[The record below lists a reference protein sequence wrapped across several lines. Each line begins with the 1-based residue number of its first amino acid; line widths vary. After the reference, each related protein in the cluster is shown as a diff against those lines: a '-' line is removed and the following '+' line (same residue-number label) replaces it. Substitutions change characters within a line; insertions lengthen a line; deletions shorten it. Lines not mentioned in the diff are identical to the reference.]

1 MQRLVPGTAAPDP
14 RPLAALQLSAADE
27 FVVGAEQDD
36 VGVGGREAV
45 QALDQ
50 HPLRVIDELL
60 HGVPRDSY
68 SSSLKRARR
77 RAISAMV
84 SSSTRLRRASPRS
97 GTVSVSFRA
106 PAGFLTRS
114 SRRGCASAYAARNSR
129 RSAAVKWQISKI
141 VSRCCTGIGPAYTAL
156 AICEMN
162 ERFFPN
168 AIARRWRVP
177 DGRVSSTR
185 FSTPLYAP
193 TLFARSRS
201 GFMPAMARISQ

>member
-1 MQRLVPGTAAPDP
+1 MQRLLPGNPARDQRHFAAPEFAP
-14 RPLAALQLSAADE
+14 ADE
-27 FVVGAEQDD
+27 FVVGAERNN
-36 VGVGGREAV
+36 VGVGSREAV
-45 QALDQ
+45 QTLDE

-60 HGVPRDSY
+60 HGVPPGSY
-68 SSSLKRARR
+68 SSSLKRASR

-141 VSRCCTGIGPAYTAL
+141 VSRCCTGIGTAYTGL

-168 AIARRWRVP
+168 EIARR
-177 DGRVSSTR
+177 
-185 FSTPLYAP
+185 
-193 TLFARSRS
+193 
-201 GFMPAMARISQ
+201 